1 MLYKVVG
8 CVNFNI
14 NANSM
19 WVQNMSGV
27 DPVKYNIL
35 NYYVDFIIFKSH
47 IYCDTLDDV
56 VPEKS
61 NCSQSKILP
70 RGGRRGVIGD
80 DNVLVELE
88 YIQH

>member
-14 NANSM
+14 KANSM

-47 IYCDTLDDV
+47 IYFDTLDDV
-56 VPEKS
+56 VPK
-61 NCSQSKILP
+61 K
-70 RGGRRGVIGD
+70 VIVVKARFCQEGAG
-80 DNVLVELE
+80 EGW
-88 YIQH
+88 